1 MRIHRTELEGVL
13 VLEPE
18 VYSDIRGSFLE
29 TYNEKTYAAA
39 GITEHFV
46 QDNHSHSKRGVLRGL
61 HYQLGN
67 PQGKLIRVL
76 QGEIYD
82 VAVDIRPSSSS
93 FGKWTAI
100 RLNAAEHR
108 TIWIPKGFAH
118 GFYTL
123 SESVDVA
130 YKVTDFYAPQE
141 ERTLF
146 WNDPELAIPWPLCG
160 EPVISEKDRAGHPF
174 RDIET
179 QTACTKLAKRRE
191 D

>member
-46 QDNHSHSKRGVLRGL
+46 QDNQSHSKRGVLRGL

-82 VAVDIRPSSSS
+82 VAVDIRPASNT
-93 FGKWTAI
+93 FGKWAAI
-100 RLNAAEHR
+100 HLKAAEHK

-123 SESVDVA
+123 SDSAEVA
-130 YKVTDFYAPQE
+130 YKVTEFYAPKQ
-141 ERTLF
+141 RGHSL
-146 WNDPELAIPWPLCG
+146 WNDPELAIRWPLRG
-160 EPVISEKDRAGHPF
+160 ELIVSDKDRAGHSL
-174 RDIET
+174 REIRNKGET
-179 QTACTKLAKRRE
+179 N
-191 D
+191 

>member
-18 VYSDIRGSFLE
+18 VFSDLRGFFLE

-39 GITEHFV
+39 GITERFV
-46 QDNHSHSKRGVLRGL
+46 QDNQSRSTRGVLRGL
-61 HYQLGN
+61 HYQLGS

-76 QGEIYD
+76 QGEVYD
-82 VAVDIRPSSSS
+82 VAVDIRPGSAS
-93 FGKWTAI
+93 FGKWTAVQ
-100 RLNAAEHR
+100 LNAAEHK

-123 SESVDVA
+123 SESADVA
-130 YKVTDFYAPQE
+130 YKVTEFYAPRE
-141 ERTLF
+141 ERTLL

-160 EPVISEKDRAGHPF
+160 EPIVSDKDRAGEPL
-174 RDIET
+174 RDIAT
-179 QTACTKLAKRRE
+179 
-191 D
+191 

>member
-18 VYSDIRGSFLE
+18 VFSDIRGFFLE

-39 GITEHFV
+39 GIAERFV
-46 QDNHSHSKRGVLRGL
+46 QDNQSRSTRGVLRGL
-61 HYQLGN
+61 HYQLGS

-76 QGEIYD
+76 HGEVYD
-82 VAVDIRPSSSS
+82 VAVDIRPGSSS
-93 FGKWTAI
+93 FGKWTAVQ
-100 RLNAAEHR
+100 LNAAEHK

-123 SESVDVA
+123 SELADIA
-130 YKVTDFYAPQE
+130 YKVTDFYAPRE
-141 ERTLF
+141 ERTLL

-160 EPVISEKDRAGHPF
+160 EPIVSDKDRAGQPL
-174 RDIET
+174 RDIAT
-179 QTACTKLAKRRE
+179 
-191 D
+191 

>member
-46 QDNHSHSKRGVLRGL
+46 QDNQSHSKRGVLRGL
-61 HYQLGN
+61 HYQLGS

-82 VAVDIRPSSSS
+82 VVVDIRQRSDS

-100 RLNAAEHR
+100 HLSAAEPK

-123 SESVDVA
+123 SETAEVA
-130 YKVTDFYAPQE
+130 YKVSDFYEPKH

-146 WNDPELAIPWPLCG
+146 WNDPDVGVRWPLCG
-160 EPVISEKDRAGHPF
+160 ELILSDKDRAGHSL
-174 RDIET
+174 REIRNKGET
-179 QTACTKLAKRRE
+179 N
-191 D
+191 

>member
-18 VYSDIRGSFLE
+18 VFSDIRGFFLE

-39 GITEHFV
+39 GITERFV
-46 QDNHSHSKRGVLRGL
+46 QDNQSRSTRGVLRGL

-76 QGEIYD
+76 HGEVYD
-82 VAVDIRPSSSS
+82 VAVDIRPGSSS
-93 FGKWTAI
+93 FGKWTAVQ
-100 RLNAAEHR
+100 LKAAEHK

-123 SESVDVA
+123 SESADIA
-130 YKVTDFYAPQE
+130 YKVTEFYAPRE
-141 ERTLF
+141 ERTLL
-146 WNDPELAIPWPLCG
+146 WNDRELAIPWPLCG
-160 EPVISEKDRAGHPF
+160 EPIVSDKDRAGQPL
-174 RDIET
+174 RDIAT
-179 QTACTKLAKRRE
+179 
-191 D
+191 

>member
-18 VYSDIRGSFLE
+18 VFSDIRGFFLE

-39 GITEHFV
+39 GITERFV
-46 QDNHSHSKRGVLRGL
+46 QDNQSRSRRGVLRGL
-61 HYQLGN
+61 HYQVGN

-82 VAVDIRPSSSS
+82 LAVDIRPGSRS
-93 FGKWTAI
+93 FGKWAAI
-100 RLNAAEHR
+100 HINAEEQK

-123 SESVDVA
+123 SESADVA
-130 YKVTDFYAPQE
+130 YKVTEFYAPRE
-141 ERTLF
+141 ERTLL
-146 WNDPELAIPWPLCG
+146 WNDPELAIPWPLRG
-160 EPVISEKDRAGHPF
+160 DPIVSEKDRAGHPL
-174 RDIET
+174 RDIAT
-179 QTACTKLAKRRE
+179 
-191 D
+191 

>member
-18 VYSDIRGSFLE
+18 VFSDIRGFFLE

-39 GITEHFV
+39 GIAERFV
-46 QDNHSHSKRGVLRGL
+46 QDNQSRSTRGVLRGL
-61 HYQLGN
+61 HYQLGS

-76 QGEIYD
+76 QGEVYD
-82 VAVDIRPSSSS
+82 VAVDIRPGSAS
-93 FGKWTAI
+93 FGKWTAVQ
-100 RLNAAEHR
+100 LNAAEHK

-123 SESVDVA
+123 SESADIA
-130 YKVTDFYAPQE
+130 YKVTDFYAPRE
-141 ERTLF
+141 ERTLL

-160 EPVISEKDRAGHPF
+160 EPIVSDKDRAGQPL
-174 RDIET
+174 RDIAT
-179 QTACTKLAKRRE
+179 
-191 D
+191 